1 MCGNRTAA
9 KIPPVRVDV
18 LLFASLKDEIGPRF
32 GVELADGATVADLR
46 RALEAAH
53 PAFARFGRR
62 AMVAVN
68 EAYAGDRDPVRAG
81 DTVAVLPPVAGG

>member
-1 MCGNRTAA
+1 MA
-9 KIPPVRVDV
+9 PVNVKV
-18 LLFASLKDEIGPRF
+18 LLFASLKDEVGPEFAVEIG
-32 GVELADGATVADLR
+32 EAATVADLR

-68 EAYAGDRDPVRAG
+68 EAYAADRDPVRPG
-81 DTVAVLPPVAGG
+81 DTVALLPPVAGG